1 MEKNEVS
8 KDRRCIRVLD
18 ENGAQIGSTYPKRA
32 AGLIKKGRAQ
42 FVNDF
47 DIRLLASDVSEIT
60 EELKMDNNT
69 NINVQENTKNRLYF
83 NPRDWALVSDAP
95 GYRTFIEG
103 PDGEL
108 CESFMIGDWS
118 WNWTEIASQTLT
130 LEKHTKYEFVFWL
143 NGGEND
149 QNNETCQFAV
159 LFDGDYDGRLIYN
172 LNRNY
177 IKPLKKVNGWEL
189 YCIPFTT
196 GDNENTQLR
205 FMAMRAYMTVM
216 SAGDPEGYAD
226 LADSPDEFEDK
237 RPQRHNIIYND
248 GWPRDAWYGTD
259 NLRKGCADTSGGMY
273 TVGGPDKPVTIYGI
287 SLEQYSKLGPRDQ
300 AAVEKAYKSG
310 DLNTNSKASNNQ
322 GFPFSLTLEDI
333 KNLTDEERDFIVNIT
348 RSRSPITLDPLT
360 LENLKNSSEEERNF
374 ALKLFGLGAIEDPGQ
389 CPW

>member
-1 MEKNEVS
+1 MTKNGEI
-8 KDRRCIRVLD
+8 KDKRCIRVLD
-18 ENGAQIGSTYPKRA
+18 ENGNQIGSTYPRRA

-47 DIRLLASDVSEIT
+47 DIRLLASDVSKIT

-95 GYRTFIEG
+95 GYRSFMEG

-108 CESFMIGDWS
+108 SESFMIGDWG
-118 WNWTEIASQTLT
+118 WNWTEIASQMLT

-177 IKPLKKVNGWEL
+177 IKPLKKVYGWEL

-196 GDNENTQLR
+196 GDNETTQLR

-226 LADSPDEFEDK
+226 LADCLDEFEDK
-237 RPQRHNIIYND
+237 RPQRHNVVFND
-248 GWPRDAWYGTD
+248 GWPRDAWYSTE
-259 NLRKGCADTSGGMY
+259 NLRKGCTEHTDQMY
-273 TVGGPDKPVTIYGI
+273 MVGGPDKPVTIYGI
-287 SLEQYSKLGPRDQ
+287 SLEQYSKLSSVDR
-300 AAVEKAYKSG
+300 AEVKKAYNNGGLSTSSKT
-310 DLNTNSKASNNQ
+310 TNQN
-322 GFPFSLTLEDI
+322 GFPFNLTLEDI
-333 KNLTDEERDFIVNIT
+333 KNLKDEERDFIMSLYGW
-348 RSRSPITLDPLT
+348 RF
-360 LENLKNSSEEERNF
+360 EEC
-374 ALKLFGLGAIEDPGQ
+374 DPGQ
-389 CPW
+389 CP

>member
-1 MEKNEVS
+1 MTKNGEI
-8 KDRRCIRVLD
+8 KDKRCIRVLD
-18 ENGAQIGSTYPKRA
+18 ENGNQIGSTYPKRA

-47 DIRLLASDVSEIT
+47 DIRLLASDVSKIT

-83 NPRDWALVSDAP
+83 NPRDWALVNDAP
-95 GYRTFIEG
+95 GYRSFMEG

-108 CESFMIGDWS
+108 SESFMIGDWG
-118 WNWTEIASQTLT
+118 WNWTEIASQMLT

-177 IKPLKKVNGWEL
+177 IKPLKKVYGWEL

-196 GDNENTQLR
+196 GDNETTQLR
-205 FMAMRAYMTVM
+205 FMAMRAPMTVM

-226 LADSPDEFEDK
+226 LADCLDEFEDK
-237 RPQRHNIIYND
+237 RPQRHNVVFND
-248 GWPRDAWYGTD
+248 GWPRDAWYSTE
-259 NLRKGCADTSGGMY
+259 NLRNDCKIHNNESQPVIIQNY
-273 TVGGPDKPVTIYGI
+273 GPK
-287 SLEQYSKLGPRDQ
+287 
-300 AAVEKAYKSG
+300 
-310 DLNTNSKASNNQ
+310 
-322 GFPFSLTLEDI
+322 FPYNLTLEDI
-333 KNLTDEERDFIVNIT
+333 KNLEDEERDFIVNIT
-348 RSRSPITLDPLT
+348 RSHSPITLDPLT
-360 LENLKNSSEEERNF
+360 LENLKNSSEEERKF
-374 ALKLFGLGAIEDPGQ
+374 ALKLFGLGDIEDPGQ

>member
-1 MEKNEVS
+1 MTPIEKNGEA
-8 KDRRCIRVLD
+8 KNKRCIRVLD
-18 ENGAQIGSTYPKRA
+18 ENDVQIGSTYPRRA

-47 DIRLLASDVSEIT
+47 DIRLYASDVSYNT

-69 NINVQENTKNRLYF
+69 NINVQENAKNRLYF

-108 CESFMIGDWS
+108 SESFMIGDWG
-118 WNWTEIASQTLT
+118 WNWTEIASNTLT

-159 LFDGDYDGRLIYN
+159 LFDNDYDGRLIYN

-177 IKPLKKVNGWEL
+177 IKPLKKVAGWEL
-189 YCIPFTT
+189 YSIPFTT
-196 GDNENTQLR
+196 GDNEHTQLR

-216 SAGDPEGYAD
+216 SAGDPEGYANLPD
-226 LADSPDEFEDK
+226 APDEFEDK
-237 RPQRHNIIYND
+237 RPQRHNIVFND
-248 GWPRDAWYGTD
+248 GWPRDAWYSTE
-259 NLRKGCADTSGGMY
+259 NLRNDCKIKNNESQ
-273 TVGGPDKPVTIYGI
+273 PVIIQNYRP
-287 SLEQYSKLGPRDQ
+287 K
-300 AAVEKAYKSG
+300 
-310 DLNTNSKASNNQ
+310 
-322 GFPFSLTLEDI
+322 FPYNLTLEDI
-333 KNLTDEERDFIVNIT
+333 KNLEDEERDFIVNIT

-374 ALKLFGLGAIEDPGQ
+374 ALKLFGLGDIEDPGQ

>member
-1 MEKNEVS
+1 MAPIEKNGNSEG
-8 KDRRCIRVLD
+8 RRTIRVFD
-18 ENGAQIGSTYPKRA
+18 ENGVQIGSTYPRRA

-47 DIRLLASDVSEIT
+47 DIRLSASDVSEIT
-60 EELKMDNNT
+60 EETKMDNNINT
-69 NINVQENTKNRLYF
+69 NVQENTKNRLYF

-95 GYRTFIEG
+95 GYRSFMEG

-108 CESFMIGDWS
+108 SEAFMIGDWG
-118 WNWTEIASQTLT
+118 WNWTEIASETLT
-130 LEKHTKYEFVFWL
+130 LDKHTKYEFVFLL

-149 QNNETCQFAV
+149 QSNETCQFAV

-177 IKPLKKVNGWEL
+177 IKPLKKVKGWEL

-226 LADSPDEFEDK
+226 LPDSPDEFEDK
-237 RPQRHNIIYND
+237 RPQRHNIVFND
-248 GWPRDAWYGTD
+248 GWPADAWYGTD
-259 NLRKGCADTSGGMY
+259 NLRKGCADPANDMY
-273 TVGGPDKPVTIYGI
+273 MVGGPDKPVTIYGI
-287 SLEQYSKLGPRDQ
+287 SLEQYSRLGKTDKDE
-300 AAVEKAYKSG
+300 VKKAYSSG
-310 DLNTNSKASNNQ
+310 ALDTNSQAGTVS
-322 GFPFSLTLEDI
+322 GLPFTLTLEDI
-333 KNLTDEERDFIVNIT
+333 KNLTDKERDFIMSLYGWRFLDNI
-348 RSRSPITLDPLT
+348 PFNEG
-360 LENLKNSSEEERNF
+360 EN
-374 ALKLFGLGAIEDPGQ
+374 GQ